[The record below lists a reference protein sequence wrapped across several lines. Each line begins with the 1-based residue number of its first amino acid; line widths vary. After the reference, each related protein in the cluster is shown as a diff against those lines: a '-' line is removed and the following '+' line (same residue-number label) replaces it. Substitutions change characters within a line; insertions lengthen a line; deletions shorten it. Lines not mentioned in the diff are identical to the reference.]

1 MCANFQP
8 ISPTQAPLF
17 TNQQLS
23 FDVKQDIYPGY
34 AAPLLFADLLSNT
47 RGDPAE
53 WRSAIFGMIPKWA
66 KDTSFAKHTYNAR
79 SETVAGKP
87 SFKHAWYNNQFAL
100 IPVQTIYEPK
110 YINGKAHRYGIHR
123 EDNEPFTVAGLY
135 EMVKIGD
142 QLIRSMTMLTIN
154 ADQHPFMSQFHKPED
169 EKRSI
174 VVIEPE
180 HRTDWLNMTHEN
192 AFELLL
198 PMGEGYT
205 AEYRP
210 KPSKAHDSAPNED
223 LLDLLLP
230 KS

>member
-34 AAPLLFADLLSNT
+34 AAPLLFANPDN
-47 RGDPAE
+47 PAE
-53 WRSAIFGMIPKWA
+53 WRSAMFGMVPKWA
-66 KDTSFAKHTYNAR
+66 KDTSIAKHTYNAR
-79 SETVAGKP
+79 SETVADKP

-174 VVIEPE
+174 VVIEPQN
-180 HRTDWLNMTHEN
+180 RTDWLNMTHQN

>member
-1 MCANFQP
+1 M
-8 ISPTQAPLF
+8 
-17 TNQQLS
+17 
-23 FDVKQDIYPGY
+23 
-34 AAPLLFADLLSNT
+34 
-47 RGDPAE
+47 
-53 WRSAIFGMIPKWA
+53 FGMIPKWA

-79 SETVAGKP
+79 SETVADKP

-180 HRTDWLNMTHEN
+180 YRMDWLTATLEN
-192 AFELLL
+192 AFKLLQ
-198 PMGEGYT
+198 PMGEGFRAREMPRAKRAYYGANSVGET
-205 AEYRP
+205 M
-210 KPSKAHDSAPNED
+210 ED
-223 LLDLLLP
+223 ANPASQGALF
-230 KS
+230 